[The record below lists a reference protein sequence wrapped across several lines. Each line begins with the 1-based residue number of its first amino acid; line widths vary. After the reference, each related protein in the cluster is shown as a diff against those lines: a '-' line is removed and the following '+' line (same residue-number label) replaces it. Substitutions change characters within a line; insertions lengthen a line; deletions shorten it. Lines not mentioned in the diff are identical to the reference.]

1 MPYTVLLPNGTTM
14 QFYIREVANIYA
26 TMHKGTVVTDA
37 PVKLKLVA

>member
-1 MPYTVLLPNGTTM
+1 MPYTVLLPNGNTM

-26 TMHKGTVVTDA
+26 TMHKGTVVIDA

>member
-1 MPYTVLLPNGTTM
+1 MPYTVIMPNGTAM

-26 TMHKGTVVTDA
+26 TAHKGRVVTHS